1 MPFSIVLRALLI
13 FLIFFASRGLF
24 CACAFWRL
32 AKFHQIYLDF
42 ASLGVKFVFKF
53 AVFGI
58 ALCVNARV
66 WLR

>member
-1 MPFSIVLRALLI
+1 MPFLLFYELCLFSHI
-13 FLIFFASRGLF
+13 FASRGLF

-32 AKFHQIYLDF
+32 AKFHQIYLNF

-66 WLR
+66 WSR